1 MHRGWYG
8 RSCEAT
14 VSWDAHN
21 TVTREAACSEEAP
34 GWTPQRNT
42 YVVGTRQGHVWEQMD
57 PLWSTASPVHANQ
70 QQDPPSL
77 GKCVALVGDVAVGLH
92 GTGLCE
98 MYEPFHG

>member
-1 MHRGWYG
+1 MSAGSMHRGWYG

-70 QQDPPSL
+70 QQDPP
-77 GKCVALVGDVAVGLH
+77 ALASV
-92 GTGLCE
+92 
-98 MYEPFHG
+98 